1 MSSSQYHFVTRW
13 RVVGTVD
20 EVSEILQKPEDF
32 PRWWPSVYLEA
43 EVLAPGDDRGVGR
56 VVRLLTKGFLP
67 YSLSWRL
74 RVVESRRPY
83 GFTIEADG
91 DFVGRGVWAFDQEG
105 AWVDIAFDWRIT
117 VGKPGVKQ
125 LSPLLKPL
133 FAANHR
139 WAMRRGE
146 ESLKLELAR
155 RRRGAAAGGPTDAP
169 PGPTTT
175 SPWPLLLAA
184 AAAVLGAIA
193 LAGWI
198 VRSRRHRGRSVARRW
213 RRSR

>member
-1 MSSSQYHFVTRW
+1 M
-13 RVVGTVD
+13 D
-20 EVSEILQKPEDF
+20 EVSEILQKPEDL

-43 EVLAPGDDRGVGR
+43 ELQAAGDDRGVGR
-56 VVRLLTKGFLP
+56 VVRLITKGFLP
-67 YSLSWRL
+67 YTLSWRL

-83 GFTIEADG
+83 GFTIETEG
-91 DFVGRGVWAFDQEG
+91 DFVGRGVWAFEPEG
-105 AWVDIAFDWRIT
+105 TWVDISFDWRIA
-117 VGKPGVKQ
+117 VEKPGVKHF
-125 LSPLLKPL
+125 SPLLRPL

-146 ESLKLELAR
+146 ESLRLELAR
-155 RRRGAAAGGPTDAP
+155 RRSGASAEGAPDAP

-184 AAAVLGAIA
+184 AAAMLGALA

-198 VRSRRHRGRSVARRW
+198 VRSRRRRRRSLARGR
-213 RRSR
+213 RRSG